1 MPLRC
6 LDINIKLLQGIISNV
21 LCVLILPNLQ
31 HMTNI
36 NSDIKQ
42 VNKTIPP
49 NSLRYNEK
57 G

>member
-42 VNKTIPP
+42 VDKTISP
-49 NSLRYNEK
+49 NSLRHNEK